1 MEDWELFLRKAIFT
15 DFLRDQ
21 HRDAEEK
28 MSELADMIPSLDG
41 QQGTLYL
48 DAFDPNAAGHGYVM
62 VTDGGALNPAWAKD
76 AVHPNLEGYHK
87 MEEIL
92 LKSVKFK

>member
-1 MEDWELFLRKAIFT
+1 MVESKPLSD
-15 DFLRDQ
+15 
-21 HRDAEEK
+21 DAPR
-28 MSELADMIPSLDG
+28 I
-41 QQGTLYL
+41 
-48 DAFDPNAAGHGYVM
+48 M